1 MYPLNICETQRIKSN
16 VKEIQEVKEKI
27 FLEKNLYIY
36 TYIFRASLLPLVV
49 KNLIANASDLREA
62 GLIPG

>member
-1 MYPLNICETQRIKSN
+1 M
-16 VKEIQEVKEKI
+16 KEIQEVKEKI

-62 GLIPG
+62 GLIPGQARPPGGGHGNPL